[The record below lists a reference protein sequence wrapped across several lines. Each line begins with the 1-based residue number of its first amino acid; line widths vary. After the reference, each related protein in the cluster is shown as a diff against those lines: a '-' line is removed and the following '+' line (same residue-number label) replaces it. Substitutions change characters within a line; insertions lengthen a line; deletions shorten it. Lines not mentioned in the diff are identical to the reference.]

1 MFEAHRVTL
10 VFWESHKTGTLKL
23 GFPRLLAEVSLP
35 GGGIGGFGC
44 GGTRTPDSDC
54 PRPSTISE
62 ETKDSS
68 LRSREQVKARRGG
81 TGSVGQTK
89 GCEGSQEGEEGKWSD
104 GRGAPSRDCG
114 PVSCPQSP
122 FMGLWI
128 LQTVNA
134 VASGG

>member
-1 MFEAHRVTL
+1 M
-10 VFWESHKTGTLKL
+10 FWESHKIGTLKL

-68 LRSREQVKARRGG
+68 LRSREQVKARRGEQGQWGRQRDAKAPRRVRKESGQMAEEPRAG
-81 TGSVGQTK
+81 TVAQYRVLSPLSWV
-89 GCEGSQEGEEGKWSD
+89 
-104 GRGAPSRDCG
+104 CG
-114 PVSCPQSP
+114 FCK
-122 FMGLWI
+122 L
-128 LQTVNA
+128 
-134 VASGG
+134 